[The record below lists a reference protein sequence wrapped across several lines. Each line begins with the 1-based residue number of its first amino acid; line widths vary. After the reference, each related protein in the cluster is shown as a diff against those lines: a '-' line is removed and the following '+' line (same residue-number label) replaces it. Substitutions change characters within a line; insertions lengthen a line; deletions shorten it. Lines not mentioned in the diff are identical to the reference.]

1 MTSFWFNDG
10 MGTGS
15 CTGSG
20 LCEKDFDTNE
30 KGWYTYQNKLV
41 LGVATTY
48 LLNYGYNRKDGK
60 QYFQYYDTITLIING
75 EQFEGIVLD
84 SCGACMKNDI
94 IDLFVSG
101 SSYSITTNI
110 TIL

>member
-1 MTSFWFNDG
+1 

-48 LLNYGYNRKDGK
+48 LLN
-60 QYFQYYDTITLIING
+60 
-75 EQFEGIVLD
+75 
-84 SCGACMKNDI
+84 
-94 IDLFVSG
+94 
-101 SSYSITTNI
+101 
-110 TIL
+110 